1 MGSVT
6 IKTFGAR
13 TQKASVFTAIKTQSQ
28 TIEEVPL
35 IVDEPG
41 TLQVAGSSRASPWR
55 ASAPGTFRDP
65 KAFWAT
71 YVAVIADHS
80 RVRRFTRRIRT
91 DLAPNDQQWKPGING
106 TGFLVRRH
114 GDRGG
119 RPWSQSS
126 PIRCRGSH
134 SYRSHRKL
142 HQFIE
147 AVLRDCRVD
156 SYHRRDNLD
165 STTHLRCATRIP
177 DDYEPPNR
185 RRLHVHDAQRRRQ
198 GAAGRSGR
206 DSAGLRQPVLHH
218 VIDRCHRPGSTPSS
232 GPQLEGMQPEC
243 SCGTTGRRD
252 DSHNVQRGET
262 R

>member
-1 MGSVT
+1 VPPLPHPSPPQGPLWPRSPGQLALLASSSALQPADRPATHRPPANELVVNLPNALVNQARGCQGRQSRPRPPSGRRAPRRTDTANVRRRCPAARHQSPGRGRPPMGSVT

-13 TQKASVFTAIKTQSQ
+13 TQKPSVITAIKTQSQ
-28 TIEEVPL
+28 TNEQVPL

-55 ASAPGTFRDP
+55 APAPGTFRDP

-119 RPWSQSS
+119 RPWSAKQ
-126 PIRCRGSH
+126 PH
-134 SYRSHRKL
+134 SL
-142 HQFIE
+142 
-147 AVLRDCRVD
+147 
-156 SYHRRDNLD
+156 
-165 STTHLRCATRIP
+165 
-177 DDYEPPNR
+177 
-185 RRLHVHDAQRRRQ
+185 
-198 GAAGRSGR
+198 SG
-206 DSAGLRQPVLHH
+206 Q
-218 VIDRCHRPGSTPSS
+218 
-232 GPQLEGMQPEC
+232 PQLSFSSQAAPVHR
-243 SCGTTGRRD
+243 GRPP
-252 DSHNVQRGET
+252 
-262 R
+262 